1 MNLLMLTFILLLH
14 IIYTII
20 IATITVTFTVIF
32 PFIIYYHVL
41 FTISFFPSFYLFIYF
56 FHSFILIYIYICAF
70 MFVCLWV
77 YPFKGGGL
85 GTLLKGKL
93 QTVRPTIKMFVHVHY
108 MNDFLLR
115 HKDILKKKRKKG
127 RKKARTSFHSQN
139 VRARF
144 SCLSAIPCWQLLTT

>member
-1 MNLLMLTFILLLH
+1 
-14 IIYTII
+14 
-20 IATITVTFTVIF
+20 
-32 PFIIYYHVL
+32 
-41 FTISFFPSFYLFIYF
+41 
-56 FHSFILIYIYICAF
+56 

-115 HKDILKKKRKKG
+115 HKNIFKKKKK
-127 RKKARTSFHSQN
+127 KKEEKKPGHPSTLRMFAHVFLASVPSPAGN
-139 VRARF
+139 
-144 SCLSAIPCWQLLTT
+144 S